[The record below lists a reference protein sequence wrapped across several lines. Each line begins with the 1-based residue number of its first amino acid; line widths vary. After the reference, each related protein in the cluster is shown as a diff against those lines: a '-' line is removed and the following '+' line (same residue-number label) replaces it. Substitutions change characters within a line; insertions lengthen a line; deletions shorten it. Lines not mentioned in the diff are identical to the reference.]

1 MSHQETGSFWC
12 GSLLCVR
19 RYGKIRRQSGVPVV
33 RRAEKKVKGQDMGKA
48 LFFDIDGT
56 LVNFQGQMPDSARQ
70 ALRQAKEKGHMLV
83 ICSGRSVSQ
92 IYPWL
97 LDMEFDG
104 LIAASGAYVE
114 HGHQVVYEHHMD
126 EKTAAR
132 VCSLLEE
139 AHAVYSVQTRRRVVA
154 TKDCAERMRKRFQS
168 MRADM
173 DAAEK
178 MNIIVET
185 VENPGQRPD
194 IEKFNFF
201 DSGITIAEIRERL
214 REDCDVTAMSFD
226 IPTERDGEISSRGIN
241 KALGIR
247 KFIEH
252 AGIPRED
259 TVAFGDGAND
269 LDMLAY
275 AQVGV
280 VMGNALDEIKERAD
294 YVTDA
299 IDEDGLAHAMSA
311 LSLV

>member
-1 MSHQETGSFWC
+1 
-12 GSLLCVR
+12 
-19 RYGKIRRQSGVPVV
+19 
-33 RRAEKKVKGQDMGKA
+33 MGKA

-56 LVNFQGQMPDSARQ
+56 LVNFRGQMPDSTRK

-83 ICSGRSVSQ
+83 ICSGRSVCQ

-114 HGHQVVYEHHMD
+114 YGHQVIYEHHME
-126 EKTAAR
+126 EKTVAR
-132 VCSLLEE
+132 VCALLEE
-139 AHAVYSVQTRRRVVA
+139 AHAVYSAQTRRRVVA
-154 TKDCAERMRKRFQS
+154 TRDCAERMRKRFQS
-168 MRADM
+168 MRADV

-178 MNIIVET
+178 MNIVVEA

-201 DSGITIAEIRERL
+201 DSGIPIAEIQKRL
-214 REDCDVTAMSFD
+214 GEECDVTAMSFD

-241 KALGIR
+241 KALGIQ

-252 AGIPRED
+252 AGIARED
-259 TVAFGDGAND
+259 TAAFGDGAND

-311 LSLV
+311 LRLV